1 MTSRKRVADTHVSLS
16 LFATQIFRDR
26 VVEPSAS
33 QLNHALAQ
41 MIDEFAQADEA
52 GKAYCRAHHYPGYT
66 SYGSLSD
73 LPRRAPCFAE
83 LQRELD
89 ARIRTFSNELAF
101 DLAHGRLVLDNMW
114 VNSLDPQGFH
124 SGHIHPHSVISG
136 TYYVQADADAARI
149 KFEDPRLSAM
159 MATPPRRADAPQS
172 LQPFIY
178 LSPEPGEIL
187 LWESWLRHEVCRHEG
202 LVARLSVS
210 FNYRWK

>member
-1 MTSRKRVADTHVSLS
+1 MSSKKLSAHTPMSLT
-16 LFATQIFRDR
+16 LFATQVFRDKIG
-26 VVEPSAS
+26 EKLAS
-33 QLNHALAQ
+33 KLNAELAQ
-41 MIDEFAQADEA
+41 MIDEYAQADEA

-66 SYGSLSD
+66 SYGSLTD
-73 LPRRAPCFAE
+73 LPQRAPCFAE

-89 ARIRTFSNELAF
+89 VRVRGFSKELAF
-101 DLAHGRLVLDNMW
+101 DLQRGRLVLDNMW

-136 TYYVQADADAARI
+136 TYYVRANADAAQI

-159 MATPPRRADAPQS
+159 MVAPPRRTDAPQS

-178 LSPEPGEIL
+178 LSPQPGEIL

-202 LVARLSVS
+202 REPRLSVS